1 MRELRENTR
10 KDPEL
15 MILKEVILEGW
26 PASKHNCVPDIV
38 EYWNIREE
46 LTVAEDIIF
55 KGSKVVIP
63 KGMRKGMLK
72 KIHECH
78 LGIDKYRKRGKE
90 VLYWPRINRDIEQMV
105 KSCSSCIKYGNK
117 LGHEALKPHEL
128 PLRAWQR
135 GASDIFQYKSMD
147 YLVITDYYSNFPEVL
162 KIKNSK
168 L

>member
-1 MRELRENTR
+1 M
-10 KDPEL
+10 
-15 MILKEVILEGW
+15 
-26 PASKHNCVPDIV
+26 S
-38 EYWNIREE
+38 
-46 LTVAEDIIF
+46 
-55 KGSKVVIP
+55 
-63 KGMRKGMLK
+63 KGMLK

-135 GASDIFQYKSMD
+135 GASDMFQYKSMD
-147 YLVITDYYSNFPEVL
+147 YLVITDYYSSFPEVL
-162 KIKNSK
+162 KMKNTSCKAVIDGIKSVFARHRTPDLLITDNGRQYSAIEFK
-168 L
+168 QFSATFPLNNMGFVISDSISCFSYNRGC